1 MIFDCITGLPS
12 RRDRLVLIA
21 ESLEKQIGQRLQQPV
36 WRWCRRHRSAAVIE
50 IEDELIEQV
59 TSHLNPPLPSRR
71 SMIGQIVVQS
81 NKCREQL
88 EVRSGRRR

>member
-1 MIFDCITGLPS
+1 
-12 RRDRLVLIA
+12 LVA
-21 ESLEKQIGQRLQQPV
+21 ESFEKQIGQRLQQPA
-36 WRWCRRHRSAAVIE
+36 WRWCRRGRSAAGIE

-59 TSHLNPPLPSRR
+59 TSHLNPPLPSRS
-71 SMIGQIVVQS
+71 SMIGQIGAQS